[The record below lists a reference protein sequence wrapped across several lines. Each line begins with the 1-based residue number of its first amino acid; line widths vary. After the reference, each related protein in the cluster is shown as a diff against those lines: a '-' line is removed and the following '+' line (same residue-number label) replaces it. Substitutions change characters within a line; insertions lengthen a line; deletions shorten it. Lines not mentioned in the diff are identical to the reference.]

1 MLTSEALYDSCP
13 PIEVIE
19 MPRPQPADV
28 VARVEQALMLMQRQ
42 GWGVDKAAKFVKTDR
57 RSVYRYLALRGI
69 KWRKK
74 GPLNQVFIQKPP
86 KAKITDFLYHMAQGK
101 SASKAAKEVKSTV
114 RTMAKQTHDGKPII
128 SKVGSR
134 WKANFIPVYRHRLV
148 VYGTMTGFTGKT
160 LGRAQTPPQDAEGV
174 QDDKLD
180 KDYAEIW
187 WQIDFDNFR
196 STLDTLQVGECH
208 AHQIFELLKKQFETP
223 SISNPTLV
231 KSFQTDPRIKM
242 DMAASGRGTSASGI
256 ELTKLESIFERYDL
270 HFDDDYRWGVDDSAG
285 LEPIGQ
291 YDVDSMG
298 AKKFFQPQGKFQIV
312 VLRKGRVD
320 YYPETPII
328 VHYRFLVS
336 EEDECRDYKSFNPI

>member
-1 MLTSEALYDSCP
+1 
-13 PIEVIE
+13 VIE
-19 MPRPQPADV
+19 MVRPQPSDV
-28 VARVEQALMLMQRQ
+28 IARVEQALMLMQRH
-42 GWGVDKAAKFVKTDR
+42 GWGVDKAAKYVHTDR
-57 RSVYRYLALRGI
+57 RSVYRYLTLKGI
-69 KWRKK
+69 KWSKK
-74 GPLNQVFIQKPP
+74 GPLGQVFIRKSA
-86 KAKITDFLYHMAQGK
+86 KAKKMDFLYHMAQGK

-114 RTMAKQTHDGKPII
+114 RTMSKIKHDGNPII

-160 LGRAQTPPQDAEGV
+160 LGRAKTPPQDAKGV

-208 AHQIFELLKKQFETP
+208 AQQIFDSLKAQFETP
-223 SISNPTLV
+223 SINNPVLV
-231 KSFQTDPRIKM
+231 SAFQTDPRIKL
-242 DMAASGRGTSASGI
+242 DMAATGRGSAPSDI
-256 ELTKLESIFERYDL
+256 EVSKLESIFERYDL
-270 HFDDDYRWGVDDSAG
+270 HFDEDYRWGVDDSAG
-285 LEPIGQ
+285 LEPVGL
-291 YDVDSMG
+291 YDIANMG
-298 AKKFFQPQGKFQIV
+298 PKKFFQPQGKFQIV

-328 VHYRFLVS
+328 VHYRFNVS
-336 EEDECRDYKSFNPI
+336 VEDECRDYKSFKPI